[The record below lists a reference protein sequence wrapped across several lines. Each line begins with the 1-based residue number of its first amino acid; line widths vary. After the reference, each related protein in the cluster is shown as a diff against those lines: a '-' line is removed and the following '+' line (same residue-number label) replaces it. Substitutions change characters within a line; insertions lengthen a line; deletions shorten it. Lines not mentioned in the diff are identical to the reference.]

1 MNTRL
6 RACLLKSSL
15 LFSPSGLEGFLILR
29 SQKIVSKRPT
39 PSSPYGRATAVASP
53 LAPLDLERICQTIT
67 LGYPEWMKR
76 GTQKSKL
83 GAMSVKGSVTLLQ
96 NVLTLRRYGRMKE
109 AMNATWS
116 ETLEMTLHLK
126 AMRRGR
132 IEDQD
137 SDESDCEEHNLE
149 GPKAWVLHD
158 LYDKVCILIT
168 FLQYLFLQSVWDSRN
183 GA

>member
-1 MNTRL
+1 
-6 RACLLKSSL
+6 
-15 LFSPSGLEGFLILR
+15 
-29 SQKIVSKRPT
+29 
-39 PSSPYGRATAVASP
+39 
-53 LAPLDLERICQTIT
+53 
-67 LGYPEWMKR
+67 MKR

-116 ETLEMTLHLK
+116 DSDSGDDSASESDEE
-126 AMRRGR
+126 AFSGR

-149 GPKAWVLHD
+149 GPKA
-158 LYDKVCILIT
+158 
-168 FLQYLFLQSVWDSRN
+168 
-183 GA
+183 

>member
-29 SQKIVSKRPT
+29 SQKRVSKRPT

-53 LAPLDLERICQTIT
+53 LAPLDLESNRLTNP

-96 NVLTLRRYGRMKE
+96 NVQKKRKNERGNECHLEWDSGDDSASESDEE
-109 AMNATWS
+109 AFS
-116 ETLEMTLHLK
+116 
-126 AMRRGR
+126 GR

-158 LYDKVCILIT
+158 LYEKVCILL
-168 FLQYLFLQSVWDSRN
+168 LQTWEN
-183 GA
+183 K

>member
-53 LAPLDLERICQTIT
+53 LAPLDLESNRLTNP
-67 LGYPEWMKR
+67 LGYPELMKR

-126 AMRRGR
+126 AMRRPSREGLKIKTQMSRTVKNIIWRGR
-132 IEDQD
+132 RRACCMICMRK
-137 SDESDCEEHNLE
+137 S
-149 GPKAWVLHD
+149 
-158 LYDKVCILIT
+158 
-168 FLQYLFLQSVWDSRN
+168 LFLLHSYSTYLKPPIGMR
-183 GA
+183 